1 MCLHVLFEYFIN
13 LPKITKM
20 KTKYFV
26 LLLLIA
32 SCIHYSD
39 IHAINKVKIV
49 TKATVNLDR
58 KLVHQDFNRG
68 KLNDLKRKYGD
79 KVIISDHGELGVVMI
94 TSEHDQVSA
103 ADMVKEFDIEL
114 LDSYFD
120 RSIKDRMQY
129 LK

>member
-1 MCLHVLFEYFIN
+1 
-13 LPKITKM
+13 M

-120 RSIKDRMQY
+120 RSIKDKMQY
-129 LK
+129 LI